1 MTDTNLDDETLGN
14 DESVTLIQ
22 QFNQSMNKRLKVV
35 REEEEKIRKEKEM
48 MNAVVSANIK
58 DDDIIEI
65 NVGCE
70 MILGSKR
77 STLCLAE
84 GSMFSNMFSGRWDDA
99 LTRDKE
105 GRVFIDEDPELIKI
119 IVNFLRRKK
128 REDPD
133 RPIYTYPMI
142 PEDKKEDFLSLLN
155 YFGLTCFFFGVP
167 FDVSEAEVVQ
177 PHTTLVA
184 TSKTENK
191 LHLTL
196 SGNST
201 HHFLYI
207 KKPLNL
213 ASGTA
218 SWKVTVDLL
227 PGSGWIYMG
236 VIQNLSA
243 LQTSYDDSTSYGWA
257 CDNQCYIKG
266 QDQSTGWTGFT
277 QGECLYFHIKARK
290 LTMHSVQKNLTFF
303 INIEND
309 TTPTYMHFNMHTST
323 SKVTVESLSNDE
335 LSIVAA
341 AS

>member
-1 MTDTNLDDETLGN
+1 MTDTSLDDDTLGN
-14 DESVTLIQ
+14 DESITLIQ

-65 NVGCE
+65 NVGYE

-119 IVNFLRRKK
+119 IVNFLREKK
-128 REDPD
+128 REDPE
-133 RPIYTYPMI
+133 T
-142 PEDKKEDFLSLLN
+142 EFFSLLN
-155 YFGLTCFFFGVP
+155 YFGLTCFFFGAVGAP
-167 FDVSEAEVVQ
+167 FGFCEAEVVQ

-191 LHLTL
+191 LHLTRNG
-196 SGNST
+196 SNA

-207 KKPLNL
+207 NNPLNL

-227 PGSGWIYMG
+227 QGSGWIFMG

-243 LQTSYDDSTSYGWA
+243 IHESCCDRTSYGWA
-257 CDNQCYIKG
+257 CRYEFYIKG
-266 QDQSTGWTGFT
+266 QSQSSNGWTGFT

-290 LTMHSVQKNLTFF
+290 LTMHSVQKNRSFS

-309 TTPTYMHFNMHTST
+309 TTPTYIHFDMHASK
-323 SKVTVESLSNDE
+323 SKVTVESLTNDE

-341 AS
+341 TS